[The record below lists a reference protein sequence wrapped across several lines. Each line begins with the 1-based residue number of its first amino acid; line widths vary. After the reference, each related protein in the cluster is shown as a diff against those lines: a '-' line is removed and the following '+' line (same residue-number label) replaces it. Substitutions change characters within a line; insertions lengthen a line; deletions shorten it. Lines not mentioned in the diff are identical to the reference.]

1 MVSLLDRYISG
12 REAIRQL
19 TNDSQTIPKR
29 RRSKIDTLK
38 RKIEELN
45 ILIELDMESRRLDR
59 MIMPR

>member
-1 MVSLLDRYISG
+1 MVFLLDRYISG
-12 REAIRQL
+12 RETVRQL

-45 ILIELDMESRRLDR
+45 ILIELDMENRRLDR

>member
-29 RRSKIDTLK
+29 NRSKIDTLK

-45 ILIELDMESRRLDR
+45 ILIELDMEKRRLDR

>member
-29 RRSKIDTLK
+29 GRSKIDTLK

-45 ILIELDMESRRLDR
+45 ILIELDMEKRRLDR